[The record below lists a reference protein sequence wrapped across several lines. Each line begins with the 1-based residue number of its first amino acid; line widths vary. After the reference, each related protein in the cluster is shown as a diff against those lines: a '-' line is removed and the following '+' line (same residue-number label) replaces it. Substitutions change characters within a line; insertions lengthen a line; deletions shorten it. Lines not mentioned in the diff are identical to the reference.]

1 VGTKIQVVHLDDQR
15 AEAIDASLRVELAAR
30 EVCCLAWP
38 DRNSLVIGRCDPTA
52 ALEAD
57 EELTEASDVPTD
69 LTARA
74 NVHDMDVRVAGPT
87 RQFSGARRAALKV
100 DDGRHIS
107 LGETKDDQ

>member
-1 VGTKIQVVHLDDQR
+1 
-15 AEAIDASLRVELAAR
+15 
-30 EVCCLAWP
+30 
-38 DRNSLVIGRCDPTA
+38 
-52 ALEAD
+52 
-57 EELTEASDVPTD
+57 LTEASDVPTD